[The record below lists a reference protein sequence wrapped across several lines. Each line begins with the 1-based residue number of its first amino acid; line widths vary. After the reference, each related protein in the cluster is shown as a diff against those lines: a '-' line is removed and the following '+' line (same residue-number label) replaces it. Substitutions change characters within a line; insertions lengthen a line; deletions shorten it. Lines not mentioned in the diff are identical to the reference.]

1 MISKKLDFSEP
12 SEAESAEAEPVS
24 RNLFGAKPVS
34 RNLFGAEPVSRNL
47 GLEKTNLRPGY
58 KYIKLW
64 SEYFRDGVLDD
75 INNIVI
81 PTTKIIIP
89 ISIVNQIK
97 ELRQNKNEWG
107 GEFYFSNNTIIGYEK
122 NEGDENS
129 LNMNIDPNKKLMY
142 HTHPSS
148 KDRRVSPPSE
158 IDIATLF
165 NNSVKSNTS
174 IPHLV
179 FSKEGI
185 YVIYCHPQIINKSNQ
200 TEKLKDD
207 ELRKGII
214 DFSLQEYIQDLRIL
228 LGYIKFDGGPKKEIE
243 AKINLDT
250 FIEIINKMGFVLKLL
265 PYPTKDLEIE
275 IPDNSAILIGG
286 SNKKYKVFY

>member
-34 RNLFGAEPVSRNL
+34 RNLR
-47 GLEKTNLRPGY
+47 LEKTNLRPGY

-142 HTHPSS
+142 HSHPSS

-214 DFSLQEYIQDLRIL
+214 DFSLQEYIQDLRML

-243 AKINLDT
+243 AKIDLDT
-250 FIEIINKMGFVLKLL
+250 FIEILNKMGFVLKLL
-265 PYPTKDLEIE
+265 PYPTSDLEIE